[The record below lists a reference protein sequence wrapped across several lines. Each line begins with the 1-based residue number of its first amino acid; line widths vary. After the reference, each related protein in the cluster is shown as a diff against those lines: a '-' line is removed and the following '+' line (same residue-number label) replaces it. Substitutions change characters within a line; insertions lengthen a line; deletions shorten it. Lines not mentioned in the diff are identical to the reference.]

1 MTLQS
6 AERSGAVLCSPA
18 PPGTGVAV
26 ELANVSRRYGSL
38 HALRSFTLRLEPGE
52 LVALLGPSGC
62 GKTTALRVLAG
73 FERAETGRVL
83 IGGRDV
89 SAVPPQRRGVGMVF
103 QSYSLFPTMNALDN
117 VGFGQRLRGVGRVA
131 RRRQSQELLELVGL
145 GDRGEHFPHE
155 LSGGQQQ
162 RVALARALA
171 IAPRVLLLDEPL
183 SALDA
188 QVRVQLREH
197 IRSLQQRLGITTLL
211 VTHDQEEAL
220 SVADR
225 VGVMRAGGLEQL
237 ATPAELYE
245 QPATA
250 FVAGFVGSVNR
261 LAGRAVSER
270 AVEVLGARLPTPPT
284 QGMLTPGER
293 VEVLLRPEAIRLVPG
308 GSAVVTGR
316 SFLGALMR
324 IGVVLADGTPLQATV
339 PALEGAVLAVGTSV
353 TVELLGPPLFLVRHG
368 DEPGPEEILR

>member
-1 MTLQS
+1 
-6 AERSGAVLCSPA
+6 
-18 PPGTGVAV
+18 
-26 ELANVSRRYGSL
+26 
-38 HALRSFTLRLEPGE
+38 
-52 LVALLGPSGC
+52 
-62 GKTTALRVLAG
+62 
-73 FERAETGRVL
+73 
-83 IGGRDV
+83 
-89 SAVPPQRRGVGMVF
+89 
-103 QSYSLFPTMNALDN
+103 
-117 VGFGQRLRGVGRVA
+117 
-131 RRRQSQELLELVGL
+131 
-145 GDRGEHFPHE
+145 
-155 LSGGQQQ
+155 
-162 RVALARALA
+162 
-171 IAPRVLLLDEPL
+171 
-183 SALDA
+183 
-188 QVRVQLREH
+188 
-197 IRSLQQRLGITTLL
+197 LL

-284 QGMLTPGER
+284 QGMFTPGER

-324 IGVVLADGTPLQATV
+324 IGVVQADGTPLQATV
-339 PALEGAVLAVGTSV
+339 PALEGAVLAAGTPV